1 MRKVNFIGGLP
12 RSGSTLLTNI
22 LLQNPK
28 FQTTATSSLL
38 EFLLQCRDNWNK
50 LEGHS
55 TYPDGQ
61 DKWKVIRAILENYHN
76 TDREVIFDKNRGWS
90 THIEFME
97 KISGRKAKIIA
108 CVRNLEDICTSFEKL
123 FRKNRADGEIHGEFS
138 NPQMKN
144 LDGRVGVWTSDEG
157 VLGRP
162 YVSLLDTINRGLGDR
177 ILFFPYEEWTADPN
191 YWFTQLYNFIE
202 EPYFQ
207 HNFEN
212 IEQIIRENDAGYGWG
227 ADLHEIKTG
236 KLIPAKSDAL
246 KLLGKG
252 WYDKLHNTEF
262 WKNIQNNQPKRNE
275 FQAKPSLNEVQYN
288 QPVNFTKQFESNYS
302 KYR

>member
-1 MRKVNFIGGLP
+1 MRKINFIGGLP

-22 LLQNPK
+22 LLQNPN

-38 EFLLQCRDNWNK
+38 DFLLQVRDNWNK
-50 LEGHS
+50 LEGHKN
-55 TYPDGQ
+55 YEDGQ
-61 DKWKVIRAILENYHN
+61 DKWGVIKSILQSYHN
-76 TDREVIFDKNRGWS
+76 TDRPIIFDKNRGWS
-90 THIEFME
+90 THVEFIE
-97 KISGRKAKIIA
+97 KITGRKAKVIA

-144 LDGRVGVWTSDEG
+144 LDGRIGVWTSDEG

-162 YVSLLDTINRGLGDR
+162 YVSLIDTIQRGLGDR
-177 ILFFPYEEWTADPN
+177 ILLFPYEGWTTDPQF
-191 YWFTQLYNFIE
+191 WFTQLYNFIE
-202 EPYFQ
+202 EPYYQ
-207 HNFEN
+207 HDFTN

-227 ADLHEIKTG
+227 PDLHEIKVG
-236 KLIPAKSDAL
+236 KLIPANSDAL
-246 KLLGKG
+246 EILGKS

-262 WKNIQNNQPKRNE
+262 WKNQQNQNKDQYQYSPQPSQPNQS
-275 FQAKPSLNEVQYN
+275 QQT
-288 QPVNFTKQFESNYS
+288 NFSKQFESNYS

>member
-1 MRKVNFIGGLP
+1 MRKIYQIGGLP

-28 FQTTATSSLL
+28 AQTTATSSLL
-38 EFLLQCRDNWNK
+38 EFLLQVRDNWTK

-61 DKWKVIRAILENYHN
+61 DKWGVIRAILQSYHK
-76 TDREVIFDKNRGWS
+76 TDRPIIFDKNRGWS

-97 KISGRKAKIIA
+97 KVTGEKSRIIA

-138 NPQMKN
+138 NTQMKN

-162 YVSLLDTINRGLGDR
+162 YVSLLDTIQRGLGDR
-177 ILFFPYEEWTADPN
+177 ILFFPYEDWTANPEF
-191 YWFTQLYNFIE
+191 WFRKLYSFIE
-202 EPYFQ
+202 EPYYEHDF
-207 HNFEN
+207 NN
-212 IEQIIRENDAGYGWG
+212 IEQTIRENDAGYGWG
-227 ADLHEIKTG
+227 SDLHEIKTG
-236 KLIPAKSDAL
+236 KLVPANSDAL
-246 KLLGKG
+246 KVLGKG

-262 WKNIQNNQPKRNE
+262 WKDIKNQST
-275 FQAKPSLNEVQYN
+275 PSLRDIKYDK
-288 QPVNFTKQFESNYS
+288 PKSDFELYG
-302 KYR
+302 R